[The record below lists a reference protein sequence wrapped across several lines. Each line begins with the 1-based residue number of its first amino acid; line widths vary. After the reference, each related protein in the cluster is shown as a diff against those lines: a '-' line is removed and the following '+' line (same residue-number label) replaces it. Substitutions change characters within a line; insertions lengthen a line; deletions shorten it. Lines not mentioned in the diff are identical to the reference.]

1 MKRYGFLS
9 ENASFA
15 EACEKAG
22 IVFVGPPSH
31 AIQSMGDKIASKK
44 IAADAGVSTIPG
56 FKVPT
61 CFCPLCTVRRR
72 RSTHLFVRGL
82 RYRHPLFS
90 FDVIAVVER
99 STLMV

>member
-1 MKRYGFLS
+1 MSLALVVIAYLTAMRCGMSQNLYDFSVKRYGFLS

-56 FKVPT
+56 FKV
-61 CFCPLCTVRRR
+61 
-72 RSTHLFVRGL
+72 
-82 RYRHPLFS
+82 
-90 FDVIAVVER
+90 
-99 STLMV
+99 